1 MLSGCLED
9 TEKLTSHLLVN
20 MKNKIL
26 QSHESLMC
34 NIKYNSPTFF
44 NLEFF
49 PCIALLHVWNRKLVF
64 SHLYIYVLRMWKA
77 HLFAHFHPVYI
88 VPRKQNKQTFE
99 SPRVPLSIYHFYLPF
114 FYSLFRKFNPKHGR
128 QRVERK
134 WFDTFNNYT

>member
-64 SHLYIYVLRMWKA
+64 SHLYICTTYVKSAPFCTLPSCIHSSKKAKQADVWKSA
-77 HLFAHFHPVYI
+77 CSAFHLPFLFAILLFLI
-88 VPRKQNKQTFE
+88 SQIQSKTRKTAGGKKMIWYVQ
-99 SPRVPLSIYHFYLPF
+99 
-114 FYSLFRKFNPKHGR
+114 
-128 QRVERK
+128 
-134 WFDTFNNYT
+134 